1 MKPDK
6 TMAAKKLLYLFLVS
20 ALLNWAPGEGRAK
33 NLNLPK
39 GKVILTVSGKI
50 HSTNRADAAD
60 FDLEMLE
67 ALGTESLSTTTSWT
81 NGIQEFT
88 GVPLHRIMSA
98 VGARGKTVE
107 AIALNDYTYDI
118 EIEDFSRFPVIL
130 ATKLNGKTLRVRDK
144 GPLWIVYPLDDF
156 TESERIQ
163 MERRMV
169 WQLRQLIVK

>member
-1 MKPDK
+1 
-6 TMAAKKLLYLFLVS
+6 MAARKSTYLLLVS
-20 ALLNWAPGEGRAK
+20 AILLAAMVDAPAMEISQ
-33 NLNLPK
+33 PS

-50 HSTNRADAAD
+50 ENTNRPGAAD

-67 ALGTESLSTTTSWT
+67 ALGTEALSTTTSWT
-81 NGIQEFT
+81 DGIQEFS
-88 GVPLHRIMSA
+88 GIPLRKVMSA

-107 AIALNDYTYDI
+107 AIALNDYTYEI

-130 ATKLNGKTLRVRDK
+130 ATKLNGRPLKVRDK

-156 TESERIQ
+156 REPEQIQ
-163 MERRMV
+163 IERRMV